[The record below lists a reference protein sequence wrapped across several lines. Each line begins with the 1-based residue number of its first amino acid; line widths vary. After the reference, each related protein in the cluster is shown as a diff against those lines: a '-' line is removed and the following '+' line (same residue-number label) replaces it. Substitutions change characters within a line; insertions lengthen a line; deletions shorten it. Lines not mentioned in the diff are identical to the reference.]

1 MYPILTCLSLIIFL
15 IIPFHKSVSV
25 WGNLAWAVSSGGLE
39 TLIVSV
45 TDNGVVT
52 GGIYGDE
59 IDALLTLLKEP
70 YR

>member
-1 MYPILTCLSLIIFL
+1 MNQSLFGGTWPL
-15 IIPFHKSVSV
+15 
-25 WGNLAWAVSSGGLE
+25 AVSSGGLE